1 MRVFYKSAAVAPTP
15 DGFVV
20 TLDGKPLKTPGKA
33 PMVLESLPLAE
44 AIAAEWQAQEG
55 EINPASMQLMKL
67 AATAIDR
74 VSTRRAEVIA
84 GTAAYA
90 NSDLL
95 CYRAE
100 LPDELVSRQASVW
113 QPLLDWASLRFD
125 APLLVTQGIL
135 AIAQPEAS
143 TRALAGAVAALDLFD
158 LTAVADLTGLM
169 GSLVLALALWDRKID
184 AKAAADAALLDED
197 IQAQRWGVDDEAA
210 ERLAAIR
217 AEIRDGDRFMALHR
231 AGRKR

>member
-1 MRVFYKSAAVAPTP
+1 MKVFYTSAGVASTP
-15 DGFVV
+15 DGFAV
-20 TLDGKPLKTPGKA
+20 TLDGKTLKTPGKR

-44 AIAAEWQAQEG
+44 AIADEWQAQQG
-55 EINPASMQLMKL
+55 EIKPASMQLMKL

-90 NSDLL
+90 DSDLL

-100 LPDELVSRQASVW
+100 LPDELVALQAGAW
-113 QPLLDWASLRFD
+113 QPLLDWATLRFD
-125 APLLVTQGIL
+125 APLLVTQGIV

-143 TRALAGAVAALDLFD
+143 TRALANVVAALDLFD

-169 GSLVLALALWDRKID
+169 GSLVLALALWDQKID
-184 AKAAADAALLDED
+184 GKTAADAALLD
-197 IQAQRWGVDDEAA
+197 
-210 ERLAAIR
+210 
-217 AEIRDGDRFMALHR
+217 
-231 AGRKR
+231 